1 MNLVKKVRFQEEF
14 VAGNSAIFNITKESL
29 FIQISSVSL
38 SIKYKIPFFTDVVY
52 FLQLL
57 GKNSSKICIIII
69 KVMRNIFVWNLV
81 IE

>member
-14 VAGNSAIFNITKESL
+14 VAGNSAIFNIPKESL
-29 FIQISSVSL
+29 FIHIPSVSL

-57 GKNSSKICIIII
+57 GKNS
-69 KVMRNIFVWNLV
+69 F
-81 IE
+81 